1 METEVDNM
9 AYQKFNRDKAI
20 NIKMGQYHDNRT
32 LLEESAALTKE
43 ESKDIE
49 VNMLRESM
57 SNYVKSDNATNNS
70 IMRRQKYLNE
80 SNWFALKSY
89 ITKLSIDQA
98 KSLYDFKALK
108 EEYGVDPEVEIE
120 QEVEETLMTEIP
132 LTIKGEMGTIIPI
145 KIEVS
150 PETADVVQ
158 AVIGIMD
165 QNVGADKA
173 YLDTPQIEDAA
184 DEAMTQIPAD
194 MPQMKSAS
202 DKISDETV
210 GIISKDQELLADMR
224 AKMDDI
230 EARVSENEHVLGLAG
245 EEEYIEPDPG
255 TGPEGAPELIQ
266 DPETGLLFDPETGE
280 IYDPKTGEIIK
291 EELHREYRTQT
302 ILEALAVKKATK
314 SIREN
319 YNSYNRDLSIVGGI
333 NSLIILEAFDHVFG
347 RTTSYAVLK
356 NRLNIK

>member
-1 METEVDNM
+1 
-9 AYQKFNRDKAI
+9 
-20 NIKMGQYHDNRT
+20 
-32 LLEESAALTKE
+32 
-43 ESKDIE
+43 
-49 VNMLRESM
+49 
-57 SNYVKSDNATNNS
+57 
-70 IMRRQKYLNE
+70 
-80 SNWFALKSY
+80 
-89 ITKLSIDQA
+89 
-98 KSLYDFKALK
+98 
-108 EEYGVDPEVEIE
+108 
-120 QEVEETLMTEIP
+120 MTEIP